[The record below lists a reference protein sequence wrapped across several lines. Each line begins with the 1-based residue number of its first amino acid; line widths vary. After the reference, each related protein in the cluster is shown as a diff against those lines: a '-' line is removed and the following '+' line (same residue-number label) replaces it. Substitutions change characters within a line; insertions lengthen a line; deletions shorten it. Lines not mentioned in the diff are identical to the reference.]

1 MARPLV
7 PAGCAVAANTAVIF
21 ARGVDSSPSFQQ
33 EREIKIFNFKYRENL
48 Y

>member
-21 ARGVDSSPSFQQ
+21 ARGGLFPQFSAGEGNQD
-33 EREIKIFNFKYRENL
+33 L
-48 Y
+48 